1 MNITDILKIFP
12 DIIESFN
19 ESDVHHEETTQEN
32 HVDLQHSQDANIIE
46 EELEDE
52 EDRRKLMLILG
63 RVIEIC
69 LLFLIIVT
77 SLLCFILLCSIKF
90 C

>member
-1 MNITDILKIFP
+1 MNITELLKIFP
-12 DIIESFN
+12 NIIDSYN
-19 ESDVHHEETTQEN
+19 ESDPHEEVTTPE
-32 HVDLQHSQDANIIE
+32 HSKELQQSQNITE
-46 EELEDE
+46 EELKDD
-52 EDRRKLMLILG
+52 EDRRKLMIILG

-77 SLLCFILLCSIKF
+77 SVLCFILMCSIKF